1 MMGAL
6 REGRAFVDLSHWR
19 KVAVTGGDAAEWLND
34 LVSADVADLPPGRAR
49 RSLLLSPTGQVRA
62 EFTVARRSDGFLL
75 LQDPTQPSSVA
86 GLLDRYVLSSDVSVV
101 DRSEDLSL
109 FALPGSA
116 EAPVT
121 PWTEAS
127 VPSCLGAGSDLVADA
142 VDHVQVLET
151 LATGRGE
158 ATGEELETWR
168 IVNGR
173 PKVGVDVL
181 EQDLP
186 QEAGFEDVVAFGKG
200 CYLGQEAVA
209 KMRNLGHPRRMVVA
223 LRAGGPVSAGDP
235 VQVDGREVG
244 RVTSAALVDGRS
256 HLLARVAWDALGA
269 SLQAASGVRL
279 EPALALP

>member
-1 MMGAL
+1 M
-6 REGRAFVDLSHWR
+6 
-19 KVAVTGGDAAEWLND
+19 
-34 LVSADVADLPPGRAR
+34 
-49 RSLLLSPTGQVRA
+49 
-62 EFTVARRSDGFLL
+62 
-75 LQDPTQPSSVA
+75 
-86 GLLDRYVLSSDVSVV
+86 LSSDVSVV

-279 EPALALP
+279 EPARP